1 MHNAGMGTIAENIM
15 RLREGLNPDVT
26 VVAVTKTRSAGEA
39 MEAYN
44 AGLRIFGENRVQEL
58 AAKRE
63 QLPGDISWHLIGHL
77 QSNKVK
83 PAVASAAMIESV
95 DTVRLLRLID
105 AEALTQERNI
115 DCLLQVHIASEES
128 KSGFSLTE
136 MKATNW
142 GEVASSLRA
151 ARICGVMG
159 MATFT
164 DDREKVRSEFRTLAD
179 LFRQLRE
186 GYFSHDSHFREISM
200 GMTGDW
206 QVAVEEGSTMIRVG
220 TLIFGERI
228 KK

>member
-1 MHNAGMGTIAENIM
+1 MQDTGMGSIAENIK
-15 RLREGLNPDVT
+15 RLLDGLAPGVT
-26 VVAVTKTRSAGEA
+26 VVAVTKTRTVGEA

-105 AEALTQERNI
+105 AEALAQGRRI

-128 KSGFSLTE
+128 KSGFSITE
-136 MKATNW
+136 MKATDW
-142 GEVASSLRA
+142 GKVASSLKA

-164 DDREKVRSEFRTLAD
+164 DDKEKVRSEFSILTD
-179 LFRQLRE
+179 LFGQLRDVH
-186 GYFSHDSHFREISM
+186 FSHDSHFREISM
-200 GMTGDW
+200 GMTSDW

-220 TLIFGERI
+220 TLIFGERF